1 MRPSL
6 SHPPRSAQAAARTPS
21 RGEAASCA
29 AFDTPIYVPQPESA
43 AVAGAVD
50 LMHTGEES
58 EDDSFGGSPQLPE
71 AARRKSTGEY
81 DAEDDAEDDADFSD
95 DDDAL
100 PPNGEV
106 SKYTFFARLTHYMEG
121 AKITQQNRK
130 AVEIAILVEAG
141 TSVRNMDA
149 MKKTKREE
157 KLFSKYVS
165 IINEIEDDRF
175 GDDSVRRDMLHK
187 YKGAKAPHS
196 GANLLRKLDL
206 EMRDI
211 RKFAAKFPGFNNP
224 AELPSGTTQLRHM
237 KKPVIAKLWRNHYP
251 VMSSV

>member
-1 MRPSL
+1 
-6 SHPPRSAQAAARTPS
+6 
-21 RGEAASCA
+21 
-29 AFDTPIYVPQPESA
+29 
-43 AVAGAVD
+43 
-50 LMHTGEES
+50 
-58 EDDSFGGSPQLPE
+58 
-71 AARRKSTGEY
+71 
-81 DAEDDAEDDADFSD
+81 
-95 DDDAL
+95 
-100 PPNGEV
+100 
-106 SKYTFFARLTHYMEG
+106 MEG

-141 TSVRNMDA
+141 TYVRNMDA

-157 KLFSKYVS
+157 KLFSKYLS

-175 GDDSVRRDMLHK
+175 EYDSVHRDMLHK
-187 YKGAKAPHS
+187 YKGAKLPLS

-211 RKFAAKFPGFNNP
+211 QKFAAKFPGFNNP